1 MESATFPHI
10 QGVRFLV
17 GARAMTQLP
26 TSGFP
31 EIAVAGRSNVGKSS
45 LLRTL
50 VNQRS
55 LVRVSRTP
63 GRTREVN
70 FFLLE
75 SKDLPPLHLVD
86 LPGYGYASVPRS
98 LREDWG
104 DFVSR
109 YLETSA
115 ALSLVLLLIDAR
127 REPGELEAQFVDWM
141 QGRGVRVQ
149 VVVTKIDQVPK
160 TQWGQ
165 VEARIRAVFG
175 NRLPRCVFYSSLKSI
190 GNEDIWRKIKA
201 AVNPGPVNPGSVDR
215 GPADGAGS

>member
-1 MESATFPHI
+1 MPQDPFPHI

-17 GARAMTQLP
+17 GARADAQLP
-26 TSGFP
+26 STGLP

-45 LLRTL
+45 LLRSL

-109 YLETSA
+109 YLETSRT
-115 ALSLVLLLIDAR
+115 LRVVLLLIDAR
-127 REPGELEAQFVDWM
+127 REPGELELQFADWM
-141 QGRGVRVQ
+141 HGRGVRVQ

-165 VEARIRAVFG
+165 VEARVRAAFG
-175 NRLPRCVFYSSLKSI
+175 PDFPRCVFFSSLKSI
-190 GNEDIWRKIKA
+190 GQEDVWRRIKA
-201 AVNPGPVNPGSVDR
+201 AVVPRPTHEPD
-215 GPADGAGS
+215 A

>member
-1 MESATFPHI
+1 MTIGTFPHI

-17 GARAMTQLP
+17 GARAMNQLP
-26 TSGFP
+26 TSGLP

-115 ALSLVLLLIDAR
+115 TLSLVLLLVDAR
-127 REPGELEAQFVDWM
+127 REPGELEVQFTDWM
-141 QGRGVRVQ
+141 LGRGVRVQ

-165 VEARIRAVFG
+165 VEARIRAAFG
-175 NRLPRCVFYSSLKSI
+175 PELPRCIFYSSLKSI
-190 GNEDIWRKIKA
+190 GNEDVWRKIKA
-201 AVNPGPVNPGSVDR
+201 AVDRAPVDR
-215 GPADGAGS
+215 GPAGGAGS

>member
-1 MESATFPHI
+1 
-10 QGVRFLV
+10 VRFLV

-26 TSGFP
+26 SSGCP

-104 DFVSR
+104 EFVTR
-109 YLETSA
+109 YLETRD
-115 ALSLVLLLIDAR
+115 ALCLVLLLVDAR
-127 REPGELEAQFVDWM
+127 RDPGDLEVQFADWM
-141 QGRGVRVQ
+141 LERGVRVQ

-165 VEARIRAVFG
+165 VEARIRAAFG
-175 NRLPRCVFYSSLKSI
+175 PVVPRCVFYSSLKAI
-190 GNEDIWRKIKA
+190 GNEDVWRKIKA
-201 AVNPGPVNPGSVDR
+201 AVDR
-215 GPADGAGS
+215 GPVGSRPADEAET